1 MILPICV
8 YGNPVLRRKSAEVS
22 MEPAELKQLVSDMF
36 ETMYNANGVGLAAPQ
51 IGKSLRLF
59 VIDSEPFKEMYPEE
73 EVRKLAFVNP
83 VITKRYGEEF
93 AFNEGC
99 LSLPDIHED
108 VMRPS
113 TIEITYL
120 DEDLQPHTETISGG
134 VARIIQHEYDHIEG
148 MVFTDHLSNLKKMI
162 LKRKLTDIASGKMH
176 PAYKTKLK

>member
-8 YGNPVLRRKSAEVS
+8 YGDPLLRRKSSEVK
-22 MEPAELKQLVSDMF
+22 MDKDELKQLVDNMF

-59 VIDSEPFKEMYPEE
+59 VIDSEPFKDLYPEE
-73 EVRKLAFVNP
+73 ETRKQAFVNP

-99 LSLPDIHED
+99 LSLPEIHED

-113 TIEITYL
+113 TIEIKYY
-120 DEDLQPHTETISGG
+120 DEELNEHTETISGG
-134 VARIIQHEYDHIEG
+134 AARIIQHEYDHIEG
-148 MVFTDHLSNLKKMI
+148 MVFTDHLSNLKKMV
-162 LKRKLTDIASGKMH
+162 LKRRLNDIATGKVH
-176 PAYKTKLK
+176 PAYKIKR

>member
-8 YGNPVLRRKSAEVS
+8 YGDPVLRRKSSEVK
-22 MEPAELKQLVSDMF
+22 MDKDELKQLVDNMF

-59 VIDSEPFKEMYPEE
+59 VIDSEPFKDLYPEE
-73 EVRKLAFVNP
+73 ETRKQAFVNP

-113 TIEITYL
+113 TIEIKYY
-120 DEDLQPHTETISGG
+120 DEELNEHTETISGG
-134 VARIIQHEYDHIEG
+134 AARIIQHEYDHIEG
-148 MVFTDHLSNLKKMI
+148 MVFTDHLSNLKKMV
-162 LKRKLTDIASGKMH
+162 LKRRLNDIATGKVH
-176 PAYKTKLK
+176 PAYKIKR